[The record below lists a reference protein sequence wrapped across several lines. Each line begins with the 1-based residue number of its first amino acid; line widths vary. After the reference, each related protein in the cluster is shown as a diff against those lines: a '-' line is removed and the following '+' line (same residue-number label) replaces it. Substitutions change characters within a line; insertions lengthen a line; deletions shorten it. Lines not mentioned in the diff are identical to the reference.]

1 MFAAGQDREAAL
13 GRMRGGV
20 TVNGWGEVEVILS
33 CEFAGAPC
41 TIQNERPR
49 GAAKAASQHGCGIV
63 AYGEPMPARPGQD
76 SI

>member
-1 MFAAGQDREAAL
+1 VIQATAGASKGCGYPLGETHALLVFAAGQGREAAL

-41 TIQNERPR
+41 TILPRTTVERDTP
-49 GAAKAASQHGCGIV
+49 
-63 AYGEPMPARPGQD
+63 
-76 SI
+76 